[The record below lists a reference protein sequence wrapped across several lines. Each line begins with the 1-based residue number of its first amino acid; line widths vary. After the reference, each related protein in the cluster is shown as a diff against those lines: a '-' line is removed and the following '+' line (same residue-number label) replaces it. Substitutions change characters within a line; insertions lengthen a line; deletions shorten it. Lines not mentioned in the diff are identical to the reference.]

1 MRQTIY
7 RQLFFLFGTVEEE
20 EMKMETKM
28 GMKLSEAPIK
38 IVVVVT
44 YLVMIVV
51 NALANILPINGID
64 TGAVS
69 DSYPNLFAPAGLTFS
84 IWGVIYLLLAGH
96 TLYQFGLFQ
105 GDKSKVKTELLKKVG
120 IVFSA
125 SSVVNAAW
133 IFSWHYGMIGL
144 SVILMLVLLLSLIYI
159 NQTILKEKLDQKEK
173 LFIRLPFSVYF
184 GWITVATIANITT
197 LLVDIGWNGFGI
209 SESVW
214 TILIILIGL
223 AIGAITMIRNHD
235 IAYGLVIIWAYAGI
249 LIKHMSEDG
258 FAGQYSGII
267 TTVIASIVLMGVAIG
282 YVLFAKK
289 QAPPKLK

>member
-1 MRQTIY
+1 
-7 RQLFFLFGTVEEE
+7 
-20 EMKMETKM
+20 METKM

-159 NQTILKEKLDQKEK
+159 NQLTHKEKLDQKEK
-173 LFIRLPFSVYF
+173 LFIRMPFSVYF

>member
-1 MRQTIY
+1 
-7 RQLFFLFGTVEEE
+7 
-20 EMKMETKM
+20 METKM
-28 GMKLSEAPIK
+28 DTKAETKQLDKPLK
-38 IVVVVT
+38 ITVAVT
-44 YLVMIVV
+44 YLIMIAV
-51 NALANILPINGID
+51 NAMANILPINGID

-69 DSYPNLFAPAGLTFS
+69 DAYPNLFAPAGLTFS
-84 IWGVIYLLLAGH
+84 IWGVIYLLLLGY

-105 GDKSKVKTELLKKVG
+105 GDKSKVKTELLRKIG

-133 IFSWHYGMIGL
+133 IFSWHYRMIGL

-159 NQTILKEKLDQKEK
+159 NETIKKEKFDQMEK
-173 LFIRLPFSVYF
+173 VSIRLPFSVYF

-223 AIGAITMIRNHD
+223 AIGAVTMIRNHD

-249 LIKHMSEDG
+249 LIKHMSEAG
-258 FAGQYSGII
+258 FNGQYTGII
-267 TTVIASIVLMGVAIG
+267 TTVIACIVLMGVAIG

-289 QAPPKLK
+289 QNTTTMK